1 MLSIFILGFV
11 YPLTVFIA
19 AITGAA
25 YVYQDTVYAQ
35 HEKSAHDIGD

>member
-1 MLSIFILGFV
+1 MLSIFILGFI
-11 YPLTVFIA
+11 YALTVSIA
-19 AITGAA
+19 TLTGAA